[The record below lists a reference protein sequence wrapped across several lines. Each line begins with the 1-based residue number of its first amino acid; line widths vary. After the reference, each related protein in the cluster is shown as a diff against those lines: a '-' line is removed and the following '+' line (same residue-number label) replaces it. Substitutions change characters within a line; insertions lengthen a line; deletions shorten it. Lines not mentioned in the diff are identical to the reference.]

1 MGRVEDMGLGPAEWG
16 VVVAHRPYGLEVRLE
31 ASGDVGVV
39 DRILVDDNS
48 FHANEEYWPDVGDRV
63 RVRRMEARPGGEV
76 RLVSFQTALNGWS
89 EPREVVRGRVYE
101 WPAGLGETE
110 QGVVTAVHERG
121 FDVRLDASG
130 DVGTVMWSLVEA
142 DRAFFSTDF
151 HPVVGQPIRVR
162 RLGVWPDGILRL
174 SHRACFV
181 KGGDPPNRTDYD
193 PPPGPV
199 PPPPPPGK
207 AIGTDI
213 PLDDPRLLPHWARK
227 RQQQTQ
233 EKQQKQ
239 DQT

>member
-1 MGRVEDMGLGPAEWG
+1 MGRVEEMGLGPVEWG

-89 EPREVVRGRVYE
+89 EPEEVVRRRVYE

-110 QGVVTAVHERG
+110 HGVVTAVHELG

-162 RLGVWPDGILRL
+162 RLGVWPDGTLRL
-174 SHRACFV
+174 SHR
-181 KGGDPPNRTDYD
+181 
-193 PPPGPV
+193 
-199 PPPPPPGK
+199 K
-207 AIGTDI
+207 AFLRI
-213 PLDDPRLLPHWARK
+213 PLDLVRRRWDEERRHGYRPRKGVPGRTITLRPPPNQTGARNK
-227 RQQQTQ
+227 THPPTSTQ
-233 EKQQKQ
+233 NP
-239 DQT
+239 